1 MITAEEILELP
12 ATSRVVPAAR
22 VPLQVGS
29 NTSVSVVI
37 PAKNV
42 AAYIGET
49 LASAL
54 AQAEVTEVIVVDDG
68 STDGTTAIV
77 RAIRDPRLRLTTN
90 GASGVSAARNL
101 GAQHASGQWL
111 LFLDADD
118 RLRPGAVAALLAA
131 ARGAPRAVLVYGDYN
146 TIDSEGRQIGR
157 RDLLKGRRKPS
168 GDVLARLAAG
178 NFIVNGGIALARAE
192 AFRAIGG
199 FDVSLRYCEDWHC
212 WCRLAAIGEFE
223 FAPNLLLDYRL
234 HTANTMNAAVRTP
247 QDFFPA
253 IARVFD
259 DGLIMARLP
268 AGMAAGLRKAA
279 EVHLVTYSAMQA
291 VRFGRYRQAFAYLGM
306 VGRRSLKSLPR
317 SAVRVALACFGHLA
331 RRLGVRRDLRGLIRF
346 RLDAERGEQRA
357 ERDHHGMHRDDG
369 RRRFQQAGRAH
380 QRQRQPPEHLRK
392 HPHAAP
398 PRPARP
404 WTAHDN

>member
-1 MITAEEILELP
+1 MRVSSAAATVAIDRVCRCALVNRPLKTSRSLITAEDVLDLP
-12 ATSRVVPAAR
+12 VSSRVATPAR
-22 VPLQVGS
+22 LPLPVGS
-29 NTSVSVVI
+29 TTSVSVVI

-42 AAYIGET
+42 AAYVGET
-49 LASAL
+49 IVSAL
-54 AQAEVTEVIVVDDG
+54 AQSEVTEVIVVDDG
-68 STDGTTAIV
+68 STDNTISIV
-77 RAIRDPRLRLTTN
+77 RAIRDPRLRLMTN
-90 GASGVSAARNL
+90 DSAGVSAARNL
-101 GAQHASGQWL
+101 GARHASGEWL

-118 RLRPGAVAALLAA
+118 RMRPGAVAALLAA

-168 GDVLARLAAG
+168 GDVLTRLAAG

-199 FDVSLRYCEDWHC
+199 FDTSLRYCEDWHC

-234 HTANTMNAAVRTP
+234 HTANTMNAAIRTP

-259 DGLIMARLP
+259 DGLILARLP
-268 AGMAAGLRKAA
+268 AGTAAGLRQAA
-279 EVHLVTYSAMQA
+279 EIHLVTYSAMQA
-291 VRFGRYRQAFAYLGM
+291 VRFGRYREAFTYLGM

-317 SAVRVALACFGHLA
+317 SALRVALACFG
-331 RRLGVRRDLRGLIRF
+331 I
-346 RLDAERGEQRA
+346 
-357 ERDHHGMHRDDG
+357 
-369 RRRFQQAGRAH
+369 
-380 QRQRQPPEHLRK
+380 
-392 HPHAAP
+392 
-398 PRPARP
+398 
-404 WTAHDN
+404 

>member
-1 MITAEEILELP
+1 MITAEDVLDLP
-12 ATSRVVPAAR
+12 VSAR
-22 VPLQVGS
+22 VATQARLPLPVGS
-29 NTSVSVVI
+29 TTSVSVVI

-42 AAYIGET
+42 AAYVGET

-54 AQAEVTEVIVVDDG
+54 AQGEVTEVIVVDDG
-68 STDGTTAIV
+68 STDNTIAIV

-90 GASGVSAARNL
+90 DSAGVSAARNL
-101 GAQHASGQWL
+101 GARHASGEWL

-146 TIDSEGRQIGR
+146 TIDSEGRQVGR

-168 GDVLARLAAG
+168 GDVLTRLAAS

-199 FDVSLRYCEDWHC
+199 FDTSLRYCEDWHC

-223 FAPNLLLDYRL
+223 FAPKLLLDYRL

-259 DGLIMARLP
+259 DGLILARLP
-268 AGMAAGLRKAA
+268 EGTAARLRQAA
-279 EVHLVTYSAMQA
+279 EIHLVTYSAMQA
-291 VRFGRYRQAFAYLGM
+291 VRFGRYRQAFTYLGM
-306 VGRRSLKSLPR
+306 IGRRSLNSLPR
-317 SAVRVALACFGHLA
+317 SALRVALACFG
-331 RRLGVRRDLRGLIRF
+331 I
-346 RLDAERGEQRA
+346 
-357 ERDHHGMHRDDG
+357 
-369 RRRFQQAGRAH
+369 
-380 QRQRQPPEHLRK
+380 
-392 HPHAAP
+392 
-398 PRPARP
+398 
-404 WTAHDN
+404 

>member
-1 MITAEEILELP
+1 MITAEDILELP
-12 ATSRVVPAAR
+12 ASSRVTTGLS
-22 VPLQVGS
+22 VPLPTSAAG
-29 NTSVSVVI
+29 SVSVVI

-42 AAYIGET
+42 AAYVGET
-49 LASAL
+49 IASAL
-54 AQAEVTEVIVVDDG
+54 TQREITEVIVVDDG
-68 STDGTTAIV
+68 STDGTASIV
-77 RAIRDPRLRLTTN
+77 LGIRDPRLRLMTN
-90 GASGVSAARNL
+90 DSAGVSAARNF
-101 GAQHASGQWL
+101 GARHASGDWL

-168 GDVLARLAAG
+168 GDVLTRLAAG

-223 FAPNLLLDYRL
+223 FAPGLLLDYRL

-253 IARVFD
+253 IARIFD
-259 DGLIMARLP
+259 DGLILARLP
-268 AGMAAGLRKAA
+268 EGTAARLRQAA
-279 EVHLVTYSAMQA
+279 EIHLVTYSAMQA
-291 VRFGRYRQAFAYLGM
+291 VRFGRYREAFTYLGM
-306 VGRRSLKSLPR
+306 IGRRSLKSLPR
-317 SAVRVALACFGHLA
+317 SALRVVLACFG
-331 RRLGVRRDLRGLIRF
+331 I
-346 RLDAERGEQRA
+346 
-357 ERDHHGMHRDDG
+357 
-369 RRRFQQAGRAH
+369 
-380 QRQRQPPEHLRK
+380 
-392 HPHAAP
+392 
-398 PRPARP
+398 
-404 WTAHDN
+404 